1 MGVCTSSLCV
11 ALKQYFFLI
20 SRLFLLGVG
29 WGGSRCV
36 ESGEGCRVGA
46 GCGEWREGVGWE
58 QLCGDWRKGVGWE
71 QGMESGD
78 TG

>member
-1 MGVCTSSLCV
+1 MG
-11 ALKQYFFLI
+11 
-20 SRLFLLGVG
+20 LF
-29 WGGSRCV
+29 SCMCV

-71 QGMESGD
+71 QGVDSGD